1 MLCPMKLD
9 SIGRSLSK
17 LLSCLQQMMLPK
29 MEVSRKG
36 KKPEELDGVPECG
49 SQKRVVP
56 EHQKK
61 SDGWLTEV
69 LNRMSGVVPEWK
81 KM

>member
-1 MLCPMKLD
+1 MGATQGVQNGCAW
-9 SIGRSLSK
+9 
-17 LLSCLQQMMLPK
+17 MMLPK
-29 MEVSRKG
+29 TEVSRKG
-36 KKPEELDGVPECG
+36 KKPEELDGVPGCG

-61 SDGWLTEV
+61 VRWVADRSF
-69 LNRMSGVVPEWK
+69 NRMSGVVPEWK

>member
-1 MLCPMKLD
+1 MGATWGVQNGCA
-9 SIGRSLSK
+9 
-17 LLSCLQQMMLPK
+17 QTTLPK

-49 SQKRVVP
+49 SWKRVVP

-69 LNRMSGVVPEWK
+69 FNRMSGVVLS
-81 KM
+81 

>member
-1 MLCPMKLD
+1 MPVRGLVMGATQGVQNGCA
-9 SIGRSLSK
+9 
-17 LLSCLQQMMLPK
+17 QTTLPK
-29 MEVSRKG
+29 TEVSGKG
-36 KKPEELDGVPECG
+36 KKPEELDGVPGCG

-69 LNRMSGVVPEWK
+69 K
-81 KM
+81 